1 MSSGI
6 MLESNQR
13 ADIIKVYT
21 SFFLKENNRKTNSQG
36 GLLNIFA
43 SLTRAGLPLMKNVPT
58 PLAKCVL
65 MFVCMYLFAIIKQQ
79 KCKIRFNTLQ

>member
-1 MSSGI
+1 

-58 PLAKCVL
+58 PLAKCL
-65 MFVCMYLFAIIKQQ
+65 YVCTYLPSLNNKNV
-79 KCKIRFNTLQ
+79 K